1 MPFLTALVLGVGVL
15 CLIDLVLTVGVIRRL
30 RAHEE
35 MLSARPVASPSIV
48 LPPGATIGGF
58 SAVSTD
64 GVHVSDE
71 TLTEPVLVG
80 VFSPG
85 CSACHDRLPQFAER
99 ARSFPGGRGNVLA
112 VLVGTEEEV
121 AEERRTL
128 EPVAL
133 VLIEEYGTG
142 LTKALQVNGFPSLA
156 LVDVRGR
163 VVASGTTL
171 EDLDKIPAHA

>member
-35 MLSARPVASPSIV
+35 ILTARPSAFPSIV
-48 LPPGATIGGF
+48 LPPGAVIGGF
-58 SAVSTD
+58 SAESTD
-64 GVHVSDE
+64 GVRVSDE
-71 TLTEPVLVG
+71 TLTEPVLIG
-80 VFSPG
+80 VFSPD
-85 CSACHDRLPQFAER
+85 CPACHDRLPQFAER
-99 ARSFPGGRGNVLA
+99 ARSVPGGRRNVLA

-121 AEERRTL
+121 ADQRRTL

-133 VLIEEYGTG
+133 VLIEKHGTG

-156 LVDVRGR
+156 LVDENGR
-163 VVASGTTL
+163 VVASGSTL